1 MNFKENF
8 RETFKINF
16 RLTPLVFLVFFHIV
30 LLQQNAH
37 ANLKTLRH
45 RPDLSLV
52 EKDLSTLLQQAGLSD
67 RPIKIEF
74 STHTKNNRVRF
85 SCSKSYNLTVA
96 ASEEEL
102 VSTAYY
108 GLRQIGFLFPHPRWQ
123 ITPQRNEAL
132 KKCNQSWQ
140 WEPALRLRG
149 FHLHTQHAG
158 EWTDGFFMDQPQIA
172 TDTIWWLARNQ
183 QNVIQLQT
191 LRLPDHVLQP
201 KLKPT
206 IELAHQ
212 LGIHYGLSFSFAMIQ
227 QKNFYLIPF
236 WRAVLGIGD
245 ESALRNRIR
254 ELMDL
259 YDFDFVASELG
270 TTEFTSI
277 NEENSLKWIEI
288 LNEELQSKG
297 RSFYVKLHVS
307 TNQYSAKYGNF
318 HFLPRFSSSSVGIQ
332 PHTVFFYG
340 LTDAETPMYGRFNFA
355 DMRGLMFE
363 QKSKRDIMYF
373 PETSYYIGMD
383 IDVPLFLT
391 DYLVARANDLR
402 FLKDNGF
409 DSQVNFSTGQELG
422 YWLFDWTLALLTD
435 SQLKQNPLA
444 GLALLDEDL
453 PTWEAILKWQTKY
466 LKDYQLIQA
475 LSSANLMDDLYP
487 FFEKTHE
494 RNLLRE
500 LRHDPQTLDS
510 EIGLMQNALNS
521 HPSLASVK
529 NQELKA
535 LLEVTQLRLQ
545 HALQLRLALQA
556 LQNQKTSAKDA
567 LEKAKQIRL
576 TALDKMKFIT
586 QDYNRYPESFVFTK
600 RKNPTSYPYGYGWPA
615 AQLHFW
621 EREENMIRKYQLWNP
636 FYMNIY
642 NPFRLL
648 L

>member
-1 MNFKENF
+1 M
-8 RETFKINF
+8 NF
-16 RLTPLVFLVFFHIV
+16 RLNFSVKFRITFLSLLAFASIVFAH
-30 LLQQNAH
+30 QNAE
-37 ANLKTLRH
+37 ANLKKLRYS
-45 RPDLSLV
+45 PDLSLV
-52 EKDLSTLLQQAGLSD
+52 TTDMTHWLQRAGLSHL
-67 RPIKIEF
+67 PIKIEF
-74 STHTKNNRVRF
+74 LPSSQSHRVRF
-85 SCSKSYNLTVA
+85 SCSKSYQLTIS
-96 ASEEEL
+96 ASEEEMI
-102 VSTAYY
+102 STAYY
-108 GLRQIGFLFPHPRWQ
+108 GLRQLGFLFPHPRWQ
-123 ITPQRNEAL
+123 IIPTQAEVL
-132 KKCNQSWQ
+132 KKCGQLWT
-140 WEPALRLRG
+140 WEPSLRLRG

-158 EWTDGFFMDQPQIA
+158 EWTDGFFMDQSQIA
-172 TDTIWWLARNQ
+172 QDTIWWLARNQ

-191 LRLPDHVLQP
+191 LRLPDKELQP

-245 ESALRNRIR
+245 EQALRQRIR
-254 ELMDL
+254 ELMAI

-288 LNEELQSKG
+288 LNEELQSQG

-318 HFLPRFSSSSVGIQ
+318 HFLPRFSSATVGIQ

-340 LTDAETPMYGRFNFA
+340 LTDPQTPMYGRFDFA
-355 DMRGLMFE
+355 DMRSLMLE
-363 QKSKRDIMYF
+363 QKDKRDIMYF

-391 DYLVARANDLR
+391 DYLVARADDLR
-402 FLKDNGF
+402 FLKKNGF

-435 SQLKQNPLA
+435 SQLQQNPLA
-444 GLALLDEDL
+444 GLNLLGED
-453 PTWEAILKWQTKY
+453 TQVWEPILKWQTQY
-466 LKDYQLIQA
+466 LKNYQLIQA

-494 RNLLRE
+494 RKLLRE
-500 LRHDPQTLDS
+500 LRHDPQALES
-510 EIGLMQNALNS
+510 EIGLLQNALNS
-521 HPSLASVK
+521 HPSLAGIK
-529 NQELKA
+529 NTELKL

-545 HALQLRLALQA
+545 HALKLRLALQA
-556 LQNQKTSAKDA
+556 LQNKKADATTILDEAK
-567 LEKAKQIRL
+567 KIRL
-576 TALDKMKFIT
+576 MALDKMGIISS
-586 QDYNRYPESFVFTK
+586 DYNRYPESFVFSK